1 MDVEREYHDRT
12 RGAYASRDLGCGK
25 VQAGRLHRR
34 HLAKAAFAFQFLA
47 TARGLST
54 SVPFHTRT
62 LVPVH
67 SCRRRCTALFWRWL
81 WKCMPQCAC
90 ARRDYGVDSL
100 CRARQPRR
108 LFSRK
113 VLME

>member
-47 TARGLST
+47 TARGPST
-54 SVPFHTRT
+54 SLPFHTRT
-62 LVPVH
+62 LAGALLPPPLHSPVL
-67 SCRRRCTALFWRWL
+67 ALALEVYATVRL
-81 WKCMPQCAC
+81 
-90 ARRDYGVDSL
+90 RS
-100 CRARQPRR
+100 PRLR
-108 LFSRK
+108 G
-113 VLME
+113 